1 MHPALRASTQRLVKT
16 APLACWWQVYR
27 VYRPSERCP
36 SAMARCGQ
44 ITCGDLAGTS
54 KHTTTFRQS
63 SCLAMTDTLPYP
75 VGQFHQKEKGSS

>member
-27 VYRPSERCP
+27 VCRPSERYP

-44 ITCGDLAGTS
+44 IAGGRLGRNEQAHDDLKAG
-54 KHTTTFRQS
+54 Q
-63 SCLAMTDTLPYP
+63 LP
-75 VGQFHQKEKGSS
+75 GHA